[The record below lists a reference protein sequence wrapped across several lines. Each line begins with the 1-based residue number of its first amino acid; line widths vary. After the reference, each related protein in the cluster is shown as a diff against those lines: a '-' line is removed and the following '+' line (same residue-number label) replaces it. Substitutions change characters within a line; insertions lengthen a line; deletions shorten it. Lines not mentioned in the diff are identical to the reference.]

1 MIRVVLLKLSYIYIY
16 VCVCIYIHTYI
27 HTLDLSISSF
37 FSFLADNFSD
47 FTHIFIFS
55 PKGNCWARSMLEAD
69 WPNKLTNMNFLLR

>member
-16 VCVCIYIHTYI
+16 VCVYIYTYI
-27 HTLDLSISSF
+27 YTYTWFKYLIF